1 MIFGKMKHLLSILL
15 LAVFF
20 SAYGN
25 EIKLTSLTVEMQDG
39 SQPLATAEPR
49 FSWKYETEEN
59 NVIQTE
65 YRIIVASSE
74 ENARNGIGDLWDSKT
89 VVSNQMLYIPYE
101 GKKLKSRDCCWWK
114 VYTTVTYSRND
125 KSTKQ
130 KNINS
135 TNHPFNK
142 STKILHLESDIH
154 HFEISLLSPGD
165 WHAHWIGR
173 DFDDDKLDGHTAI
186 AARYLRKEFSLK
198 ENISKARL
206 YISGLGVYSAAIN
219 GGEVAP
225 DEWLKPTLSDYTR
238 RIYFNAYDVT
248 DLLFENDT
256 NTVGVILEAGRFTT
270 VRHDT
275 NYLEWCGINH
285 AAHYGLPQLLL
296 QLEVTYAD
304 GTTDTIVSGE
314 GWRITNRGPI
324 RKSNEFDG
332 ETYDAR
338 VDLGDWDVS
347 GFDDSHW
354 EVAVVDYDRQNM
366 YREDI
371 YNPRHRVA
379 REYPVVTGSPLPDDY
394 QRPDPMSLLTPQP
407 NPNIKAQEYLTPVA
421 LFPKG
426 DKWILDMGQ
435 NMVGVLI
442 SNLFDMRSGDTIIF
456 RYAEILTEDSALY
469 TDNLRSAECADRYI
483 AAGEKGFFHPMFT
496 YHGFRYV
503 EISGLRYEPKAE
515 NFTGL
520 VLSDEMPMTGSFE
533 CSDEIINAVYRNATW
548 GIRGNYRSMPT
559 DCPQRDERM
568 GWTGDRTTGNYGES
582 YIFNNHRLYAKWLQ
596 DFEDCQL
603 ENGSLS
609 DVVPA
614 YWRNYT
620 DNMTWPGAFITV
632 ADMLYTR
639 FGDIQPVQKHY
650 DAMKRWMLHMKKY
663 YLKNGILVRDTY
675 GDWCVPPES
684 PGLIHTR
691 DTNRMTWP
699 ANLSTP
705 YYVYYAGK
713 MAHFADLLGRDDD
726 ADFFRNEITTVTVA
740 YNAKYL
746 DASTGRYD
754 HNTVTANILP
764 LAFGMVPDDNESK
777 PPLKINNSTDQQIN
791 KSTLKEKVFAN
802 IIDKTVNEFDGHVS
816 TGVVGI
822 QQLMRTLT
830 EYGRGDLALKLATND
845 TYPSWGYMVRKGA
858 TTIWELWNGD
868 TGDPSMNSGN
878 HVMLLGDLII
888 WYYEYLGGIRAL
900 VPGYSTIQ
908 LKPYPIEG
916 LDYVNCSYQ
925 SVSGLIES
933 KWKRIKSNGKNNS
946 SDRFEWDILIPANTT
961 AEVWLPTSKGYEKQL
976 LGSGRHHLVSKLN
989 KD

>member
-1 MIFGKMKHLLSILL
+1 MKHLISILF
-15 LAVFF
+15 LAAFF
-20 SAYGN
+20 SAYGSG
-25 EIKLTSLTVEMQDG
+25 IKLTSLTVEMQDG

-49 FSWKYETEEN
+49 FSWQYESEES
-59 NVIQTE
+59 NVRQIE

-74 ENARNGIGDLWDSKT
+74 ENACNGIGDLWDSKS
-89 VVSNQMLYIPYE
+89 VASNRMLYISYE
-101 GKKLKSRDCCWWK
+101 GRKLKSRDCCWWK
-114 VYTTVTYSRND
+114 VYTIVTYGN
-125 KSTKQ
+125 KGKQ
-130 KNINS
+130 MR
-135 TNHPFNK
+135 
-142 STKILHLESDIH
+142 LESDVRY
-154 HFEISLLSPGD
+154 FEISLLSPDD

-173 DFDDDKLDGHTAI
+173 DFDDDNVNGHTAI
-186 AARYLRKEFSLK
+186 AARYLRKEFVLK
-198 ENISKARL
+198 KNISKARL
-206 YISGLGVYSAAIN
+206 YISGLGVYNAFIN
-219 GGEVAP
+219 GREVAP
-225 DEWLKPTLSDYTR
+225 DELLKPTLSDYTR

-248 DLLFENDT
+248 DLLHGGDNA
-256 NTVGVILEAGRFTT
+256 VGVMLEGGRFTT

-275 NYLEWCGINH
+275 IYIEWCGIKH

-304 GTTDTIVSGE
+304 GTTDTVVSGE
-314 GWRITNRGPI
+314 GWRITNRGSI

-332 ETYDAR
+332 ETIDNGF
-338 VDLGDWDVS
+338 DLGTWSYPNYYDQNSNEFEDLVDMDIFTAPNHYDDNWQDV
-347 GFDDSHW
+347 
-354 EVAVVDYDRQNM
+354 VVDYDRQNM
-366 YREDI
+366 YKEDI

-379 REYPVVTGSPLPDDY
+379 REYPVVSLERGGRLPDEY

-426 DKWILDMGQ
+426 DKWMLDMGQ
-435 NMVGVLI
+435 NMVGVLEVQSSKFKI
-442 SNLFDMRSGDTIIF
+442 QSGDTITF
-456 RYAEILTEDSALY
+456 RYAETLNDDSTLY
-469 TDNLRSAECADRYI
+469 TANLRSSECTDRYI
-483 AAGEKGFFHPMFT
+483 ASDSFQLSTLNFQFV

-503 EISGLRYEPKAE
+503 EVSGLRVEPKIE
-515 NFTGL
+515 DFTGV
-520 VLSDEMPMTGSFE
+520 VLYDEMPMTGSFE
-533 CSDEIINAVYRNATW
+533 TSDEIINAVYHNATW

-568 GWTGDRTTGNYGES
+568 GWTGDRTTGCYGES
-582 YIFNNHRLYAKWLQ
+582 FIFDNHRLYAKWLQ
-596 DFEDCQL
+596 DLEDCQL

-609 DVVPA
+609 DVAPA

-639 FGDIQPVQKHY
+639 FGDLRPIQQHY
-650 DAMKRWMLHMKKY
+650 DAMRLWMLHMKKY
-663 YLKNGILVRDTY
+663 YLKDGILIRDTY

-684 PGLIHTR
+684 PELIHTR

-705 YYVYYAGK
+705 FYCYLAGK
-713 MAHFADLLGRDDD
+713 MAHFADLLGRGND
-726 ADFFRNEITTVTVA
+726 ADFFRNEISTVTAA

-746 DASTGRYD
+746 DVATGRYD

-764 LAFGMVPDDNESK
+764 LAFGMVPKGLE
-777 PPLKINNSTDQQIN
+777 
-791 KSTLKEKVFAN
+791 EKVFAN

-845 TYPSWGYMVRKGA
+845 TYPSWGYMVRNGA
-858 TTIWELWNGD
+858 TTIWELWNGN
-868 TGDPSMNSGN
+868 TADPAMNSGN

-888 WYYEYLGGIRAL
+888 WEYEYLGGIRAL
-900 VPGYSTIQ
+900 EPGYSKIQ

-916 LDYVNCSYQ
+916 LDYVNCSYL
-925 SVSGLIES
+925 SVSGLIQ
-933 KWKRIKSNGKNNS
+933 SNWQRKGK
-946 SDRFEWDILIPANTT
+946 RFEWDILIPANTT
-961 AEVWLPTSKGYEKQL
+961 AEIWLPTTKGYKKQI
-976 LGSGRHHLVSKLN
+976 LGSGKHHLSSRL
-989 KD
+989 

>member
-1 MIFGKMKHLLSILL
+1 MRHLFSILL

-20 SAYGN
+20 SACDHK
-25 EIKLTSLTVEMQDG
+25 IQLTSLTVDMQDG
-39 SQPLATAEPR
+39 RQPLATAEPR
-49 FSWKYETEEN
+49 FSWQYESEES

-74 ENARNGIGDLWDSKT
+74 ENARKGIGDLWDSKT
-89 VVSNQMLYIPYE
+89 VVSNRMLYIPYE
-101 GKKLKSRDCCWWK
+101 GQKLKSRDCCWWK
-114 VYTTVTYSRND
+114 VYTTVTYSRNI
-125 KSTKQ
+125 KSTNQ
-130 KNINS
+130 QN
-135 TNHPFNK
+135 NK

-154 HFEISLLSPGD
+154 HFEISLLSRDD

-173 DFDDDKLDGHTAI
+173 DFDDDKLDGHTVI

-206 YISGLGVYSAAIN
+206 YISGLGVYSATIN

-296 QLEVTYAD
+296 QLEVTYQD

-366 YREDI
+366 YCEDI

-394 QRPDPMSLLTPQP
+394 QQPDPMLLLTPQP

-568 GWTGDRTTGNYGES
+568 GWTGDRTTGCYGES
-582 YIFNNHRLYAKWLQ
+582 FIFDNHRLYAKWLQ
-596 DFEDCQL
+596 DLEDCQL
-603 ENGSLS
+603 ENGSIS
-609 DVVPA
+609 DVAPA

-663 YLKNGILVRDTY
+663 YLKNGILIRDTY

-726 ADFFRNEITTVTVA
+726 ADFFRNEITTVTAA

-777 PPLKINNSTDQQIN
+777 PTFQINNSTDQQIN

-933 KWKRIKSNGKNNS
+933 KWKRIKSKGKNNS
-946 SDRFEWDILIPANTT
+946 FDRFEWDILIPANTT

>member
-1 MIFGKMKHLLSILL
+1 M
-15 LAVFF
+15 
-20 SAYGN
+20 
-25 EIKLTSLTVEMQDG
+25 
-39 SQPLATAEPR
+39 
-49 FSWKYETEEN
+49 
-59 NVIQTE
+59 
-65 YRIIVASSE
+65 
-74 ENARNGIGDLWDSKT
+74 
-89 VVSNQMLYIPYE
+89 
-101 GKKLKSRDCCWWK
+101 
-114 VYTTVTYSRND
+114 
-125 KSTKQ
+125 
-130 KNINS
+130 
-135 TNHPFNK
+135 
-142 STKILHLESDIH
+142 
-154 HFEISLLSPGD
+154 
-165 WHAHWIGR
+165 
-173 DFDDDKLDGHTAI
+173 
-186 AARYLRKEFSLK
+186 
-198 ENISKARL
+198 
-206 YISGLGVYSAAIN
+206 GVYSATIN

-275 NYLEWCGINH
+275 NYMEWCGINH
-285 AAHYGLPQLLL
+285 AAHFGLPQLLL

-304 GTTDTIVSGE
+304 GTTYTIVSGE

-483 AAGEKGFFHPMFT
+483 AAGKKGFFHPMFT

-663 YLKNGILVRDTY
+663 YLKDGILVRDTY

-764 LAFGMVPDDNESK
+764 LAFGVVPDDNESK

-791 KSTLKEKVFAN
+791 ESTLKEKVFAN

-830 EYGRGDLALKLATND
+830 EYGRGDLALQLATND

-961 AEVWLPTSKGYEKQL
+961 AEVWLPTSKVYEKQL